1 MPKNNL
7 PFSYIEIS
15 KGKLVANINQFRK
28 IVNHRTKIAAVV
40 KSNAYGHG
48 DLEVIKILA
57 PHTDYFQ
64 INSLEE
70 LKRLRSV
77 TKKPTLLFGYIS
89 KNELA
94 KAISL
99 GCILSVFD
107 LKHALLINE
116 CALKIGKKQK
126 VHIAIDAHLG
136 REGVMPNNLETF
148 LKGIQ
153 KMKYLVIDG
162 VYAHFANLEDTND
175 FSHAQKQV
183 DTYTQV
189 LSVFKIYELK
199 NIHTH
204 ISATSGVLAYEK
216 CKGLN
221 SIVRIG
227 IGLYGM
233 FPSKEFKKEWQK
245 KIILKPVLRFVTH
258 IAQVKNLPAHHTIG
272 YGLSYITN
280 KPTTIAV
287 IPMGYSDGIVRNLSN
302 KGEVLIGGKHAPIL
316 GRVSMNM
323 LVVNISHIKNIIQG
337 EQVIILG
344 TQKNEKITAE
354 EIAEKS
360 GTINYEVTTRISPF
374 LPKIIVK

>member
-1 MPKNNL
+1 
-7 PFSYIEIS
+7 
-15 KGKLVANINQFRK
+15 LVANINQFRK